1 MNSTGD
7 AVGEY
12 QAAGAALL
20 TPRLDTLPIKPG
32 TILLVE
38 DNPDDVT
45 LTVRAFRKN
54 NISNEM
60 AVACDGEEALR
71 YLLPDA
77 ATGTVTAPLP
87 LMVLLDINL
96 PKVNGLDVLRR
107 IRSHDRTRH
116 LPVVVLTT
124 SSEERDIVESY
135 DLGANSYV
143 RKPVVFES
151 FIDAIRVLGLYWLL
165 VNESAPAPFGTV

>member
-1 MNSTGD
+1 MNSAGD
-7 AVGEY
+7 AAEEY
-12 QAAGAALL
+12 PMAGTALL
-20 TPRLDTLPIKPG
+20 GQRQDAMPIKQG

-45 LTVRAFRKN
+45 LTIRAFRKN
-54 NISNEM
+54 NIGNDM

-71 YLLPDA
+71 YLLPDD
-77 ATGTVTAPLP
+77 ATGTVISPVP

-107 IRSHDRTRH
+107 IRAHERTRY

-135 DLGANSYV
+135 NLGANSYV

-165 VNESAPAPFGTV
+165 VNEAAPAPFGTD

>member
-1 MNSTGD
+1 M
-7 AVGEY
+7 
-12 QAAGAALL
+12 AGTTILGQ
-20 TPRLDTLPIKPG
+20 PRDSMPIRRG

-38 DNPDDVT
+38 DNPDDVS

-60 AVACDGEEALR
+60 AVARDGEEALR

-77 ATGTVTAPLP
+77 ATDTVTAPLP

-96 PKVNGLDVLRR
+96 PKINGLDVLRR
-107 IRSHDRTRH
+107 IRSHARSKH

-165 VNESAPAPFGTV
+165 VNESAPAPFGTD

>member
-1 MNSTGD
+1 MNNKGD
-7 AVGEY
+7 AADEYPMVGT
-12 QAAGAALL
+12 ALL
-20 TPRLDTLPIKPG
+20 TQRQDALRMKPG

-45 LTVRAFRKN
+45 LTMRAFRKN
-54 NISNEM
+54 NIGNEM
-60 AVACDGEEALR
+60 AVAHDGEEALR
-71 YLLPDA
+71 YLIPDA
-77 ATGTVTAPLP
+77 ATGTVVAPLP

-107 IRSHDRTRH
+107 IRSHERSKH

-165 VNESAPAPFGTV
+165 VNESAPVPFGTD

>member
-1 MNSTGD
+1 MRSAGNAAEEHPMADHALPARRPD
-7 AVGEY
+7 AMPLK
-12 QAAGAALL
+12 Q
-20 TPRLDTLPIKPG
+20 G

-45 LTVRAFRKN
+45 LTMRAFRKN

-77 ATGTVTAPLP
+77 AAETVTAPLP
-87 LMVLLDINL
+87 LLVLLDINL
-96 PKVNGLDVLRR
+96 PKINGLDVLRG
-107 IRSHDRTRH
+107 IRSHERTKY

-135 DLGANSYV
+135 NLGANSYV
-143 RKPVVFES
+143 RKPVVFER

-165 VNESAPAPFGTV
+165 VNESAPAPFGTD

>member
-1 MNSTGD
+1 MTS
-7 AVGEY
+7 
-12 QAAGAALL
+12 AGNAMPL
-20 TPRLDTLPIKPG
+20 KQG

-45 LTVRAFRKN
+45 LTMRAFRKN

-77 ATGTVTAPLP
+77 AAETVAAPLP

-96 PKVNGLDVLRR
+96 PKINGLDVLRG
-107 IRSHDRTRH
+107 IRSHERTKY

-135 DLGANSYV
+135 NLGANSYV

-165 VNESAPAPFGTV
+165 VNESAPAPFGTD

>member
-1 MNSTGD
+1 MNSKGD
-7 AVGEY
+7 ALEEY
-12 QAAGAALL
+12 PMVAPPLL
-20 TPRLDTLPIKPG
+20 MPGQDAMQMRPG

-38 DNPDDVT
+38 DNPDDIT
-45 LTVRAFRKN
+45 LTTRAFKKN
-54 NISNEM
+54 NIGNEM
-60 AVACDGEEALR
+60 AVAHDGEEALR

-77 ATGTVTAPLP
+77 ATGTVIAPLP
-87 LMVLLDINL
+87 LIVLLDINL
-96 PKVNGLDVLRR
+96 PKINGLDVLRR
-107 IRSHDRTRH
+107 IRAHERTKH

-165 VNESAPAPFGTV
+165 VNESAPAPFGTD